1 MVRPSTAAQQSVG
14 PADPTIVTVIAPTP
28 TLVVVESPARS
39 TAVTD
44 VVDTKVRTA
53 WIRRPVIVHVKATS
67 LIPDGGVVVRGG
79 VGATLVD
86 GDGVPDSL
94 GRVVE
99 LVPEPAPE
107 VVPAP
112 EEPSCPVEEVEAVA
126 AADDVAALGLGTE
139 VDSAPEWE
147 SFGAVD
153 PIEAAALVASV
164 GREPPNNDAT
174 PQPASARTIA
184 KIPTAPIRDIDRI
197 PTAPPAP
204 GSRWRPTPGSI
215 VIARQNR
222 RLRPLVERPHAESRT
237 DQTAEVGPLGLEP
250 TTPFRRPWAP
260 ARA

>member
-86 GDGVPDSL
+86 GDGDGVPDSL

-112 EEPSCPVEEVEAVA
+112 DEPSCPVEDVEAVA

-153 PIEAAALVASV
+153 PIEAAALVAPV
-164 GREPPNNDAT
+164 P
-174 PQPASARTIA
+174 
-184 KIPTAPIRDIDRI
+184 
-197 PTAPPAP
+197 
-204 GSRWRPTPGSI
+204 
-215 VIARQNR
+215 
-222 RLRPLVERPHAESRT
+222 
-237 DQTAEVGPLGLEP
+237 
-250 TTPFRRPWAP
+250 
-260 ARA
+260 

>member
-1 MVRPSTAAQQSVG
+1 M
-14 PADPTIVTVIAPTP
+14 
-28 TLVVVESPARS
+28 
-39 TAVTD
+39 
-44 VVDTKVRTA
+44 
-53 WIRRPVIVHVKATS
+53 IVHVKATS

-112 EEPSCPVEEVEAVA
+112 DEPRCPVEDVEAVA

-184 KIPTAPIRDIDRI
+184 KIPTAPIRTLTAYRLRHRRRGADGDLPRAPSSSHARI
-197 PTAPPAP
+197 GACARLWNVLTQNPALTRQQRWVPWGSNPRPPSGALGLLP
-204 GSRWRPTPGSI
+204 AHDQVQRLAGTSRRTWRPG
-215 VIARQNR
+215 V
-222 RLRPLVERPHAESRT
+222 
-237 DQTAEVGPLGLEP
+237 
-250 TTPFRRPWAP
+250 
-260 ARA
+260 